1 MKQAAWSG
9 LSVVQE
15 GLSEN
20 EILELGPSMRK
31 EPGTS
36 GQTEVREISTKT
48 LEWDSFSFQGQ
59 KEDQQ
64 GDWSKGSVGRV
75 QPDFIGP

>member
-1 MKQAAWSG
+1 
-9 LSVVQE
+9 
-15 GLSEN
+15 
-20 EILELGPSMRK
+20 MRK

-64 GDWSKGSVGRV
+64 CDWSKGSVGRV
-75 QPDFIGP
+75 QPDFTGP

>member
-1 MKQAAWSG
+1 
-9 LSVVQE
+9 
-15 GLSEN
+15 
-20 EILELGPSMRK
+20 MRK

-36 GQTEVREISTKT
+36 WQTEVREISTKT

-64 GDWSKGSVGRV
+64 GDWSIGSVGRV